1 VNSTQR
7 RTLRA
12 IFERPTRAD
21 VAWQDVEALLLA
33 AGAVVT
39 EGRGSRVSVLL
50 NGRVAVFH
58 RPHPRRETKKGAL
71 RAVREFLRSA
81 GVEP

>member
-1 VNSTQR
+1 VNNAQR
-7 RTLRA
+7 KTLRA
-12 IFERPTRAD
+12 VFERPTRAD
-21 VAWQDVEALLLA
+21 VAWQDVEALLVA
-33 AGAVVT
+33 AGAVVR

-58 RPHPRRETKKGAL
+58 RPHPRKETKKGTL
-71 RAVREFLRSA
+71 RAVRDSLRSA